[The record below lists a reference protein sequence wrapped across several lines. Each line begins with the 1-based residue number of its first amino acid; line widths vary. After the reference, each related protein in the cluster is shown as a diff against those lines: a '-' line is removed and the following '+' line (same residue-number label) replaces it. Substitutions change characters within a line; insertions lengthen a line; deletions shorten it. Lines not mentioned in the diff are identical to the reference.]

1 MSGAMVAFLVM
12 TVAILFCQVCSYCD
26 AVAPSSSLAFLPNKA
41 RVMHNT
47 ARLFELRGGDDDDD
61 DDMSE
66 DENEYDLDASSE
78 EVEEEEPVVVALKK
92 KVKTTRK
99 KSHAKQS
106 KLSESTKAATKKATA
121 KKTAESKKAV
131 SVTMSMTSNKP
142 NKSKKKS
149 SSSMIR
155 IPYILKACLNPLT
168 VFAMTRAYFASLF
181 NINYL
186 EQDSS
191 QTLRSALQEKAKQN
205 DGATKKRKRAMK
217 PGQAKTLSDLP
228 QLSA

>member
-1 MSGAMVAFLVM
+1 
-12 TVAILFCQVCSYCD
+12 
-26 AVAPSSSLAFLPNKA
+26 
-41 RVMHNT
+41 MHNS
-47 ARLFELRGGDDDDD
+47 ARLFDLRGGDDDE

-66 DENEYDLDASSE
+66 DEYDLDESSE
-78 EVEEEEPVVVALKK
+78 EVEAEEPVVVALKK
-92 KVKTTRK
+92 KAQKTSHRK
-99 KSHAKQS
+99 KSQTS
-106 KLSESTKAATKKATA
+106 KLTESTKAATKKAAT
-121 KKTAESKKAV
+121 KKTAESKQAV
-131 SVTMSMTSNKP
+131 SVTIASMSK
-142 NKSKKKS
+142 KSKKS

-228 QLSA
+228 QLSAWG

>member
-1 MSGAMVAFLVM
+1 MSGAMMAFLVM

-26 AVAPSSSLAFLPNKA
+26 AVAPSSSLAFFPKA

-61 DDMSE
+61 MSG
-66 DENEYDLDASSE
+66 DEYDLDASSE

-92 KVKTTRK
+92 KIKTSRK

-106 KLSESTKAATKKATA
+106 KLSESTKAATKKSTA
-121 KKTAESKKAV
+121 KKTAESKQAV
-131 SVTMSMTSNKP
+131 SITMSMTNKS
-142 NKSKKKS
+142 KSKKKS

-181 NINYL
+181 NIHYL

-205 DGATKKRKRAMK
+205 DGASKKRKRAMK

>member
-1 MSGAMVAFLVM
+1 MAFLVM

-26 AVAPSSSLAFLPNKA
+26 AVAPSSSLAFLPKA
-41 RVMHNT
+41 RVMHNS
-47 ARLFELRGGDDDDD
+47 ARLFDLRGGDDDE

-66 DENEYDLDASSE
+66 DEYDLDESSE
-78 EVEEEEPVVVALKK
+78 EVEAEEPVVVALKK
-92 KVKTTRK
+92 KAQKTSHRK
-99 KSHAKQS
+99 KSQTS
-106 KLSESTKAATKKATA
+106 KLTESTKAATKKAAT
-121 KKTAESKKAV
+121 KKTAESKQAV
-131 SVTMSMTSNKP
+131 SVTIASMSK
-142 NKSKKKS
+142 KSKKS

-228 QLSA
+228 QLSAWG